1 MNTVLAHIQHIQHG
15 SISSLAEYIFHMT
28 NGHTRTYPYDILH
41 RSPLII
47 TLITFIDPNFGL
59 KKFPKAST
67 YQQVYMVQSFD
78 KSALERALNKYHG
91 KYLTLTKE
99 RKITVLF
106 ASCTVET
113 T

>member
-1 MNTVLAHIQHIQHG
+1 MTTALAHIQHIEHG

-28 NGHTRTYPYDILH
+28 NGHTRTYPYDMLH
-41 RSPLII
+41 VLII

-67 YQQVYMVQSFD
+67 YQQVYMVQLFD
-78 KSALERALNKYHG
+78 QSALERALSKYYG

-99 RKITVLF
+99 RRITVLF